1 MNKENQRITIA
12 EFCGW
17 QQVPGEEAQIKD
29 TIIYDRRFNFF
40 KRRVVR
46 WNQQRAFRGWIIK
59 PDYHQI
65 DIDESRAISTA
76 ELLKDYDITP
86 AWKSPSGDYHRN
98 PPDYL
103 NDLNAMHEAEW
114 HISCG
119 QKYDKYF
126 KILNEVCENSKHQN
140 DPIIATAPQRA
151 EAFLRAIGKW
161 KKS

>member
-1 MNKENQRITIA
+1 MKKENQRITIA

-17 QQVPGEEAQIKD
+17 QQVPGEEAQIND
-29 TIIYDRRFNFF
+29 TIIYDRRFGFF

-46 WNQQRAFRGWIIK
+46 WNIK
-59 PDYHQI
+59 PGYHQI

-103 NDLNAMHEAEW
+103 NDLNAMHDAERFLT
-114 HISCG
+114 IEQAEDYADMLCKMACG
-119 QKYDKYF
+119 M
-126 KILNEVCENSKHQN
+126 
-140 DPIIATAPQRA
+140 TANRSSAYEIGHAIHSTACKRA
-151 EAFLRAIGKW
+151 EALLKIIGKW
-161 KKS
+161 KKENA